1 MKFTTRIFLIA
12 LSFVLM
18 LNIISAQDYKL
29 MWEDNFDNPVL
40 NETKHWTVEVNGDGG
55 GNNEMQ
61 YYRRENISIEQHA
74 SGVNCLVISAKRESF
89 GGKVVTSG
97 RLVTR
102 GNVSAKYGKMEARM
116 KLPLSANGL
125 WPAFWMMGDDYSKV
139 GWPRCGEIDILEMG
153 NVNGISR
160 GTQDKYFNGACHW
173 GENWTYYAK
182 DNTAA
187 YSLQDDFHLFT
198 LIWDESNIKMY
209 LDLDKF
215 PNNTPYFEMSIA
227 GQRVPGQ
234 VSNYFHKPFG
244 ILFNLAVGGN
254 FTGITGNANISKIT
268 ALPVDGTPVKMYVDY
283 VRIYQKGVTGEEFNG
298 PSNIVDTEIPT
309 AFTATKGAVTPNSVE
324 LLLNGADNSGS
335 VYYQI
340 TYGTSSVQVKGTS
353 GVQKSH
359 IITGLNSSTLY
370 NFSIVAKDGNGNS
383 AANNPI
389 VVSATT
395 GEAFKLATI
404 NFETVGHDWSWV
416 SFGNGANGTDLYAV
430 VANPSTSGINTST
443 MCAKYKIGIGAQSWA
458 GAYSDNVGNITFT
471 PDNCIVKIMVYK
483 PFISNFMLKLENG
496 GTTFEKIVANT
507 IINQW
512 EELTF
517 DLTDKIG
524 QTITRLT
531 LIPDNITTRNAER
544 ICYWDNISF
553 NSNGPSGLHSPN
565 EFDIRLYPNPVSDKV
580 KITAN
585 QEISTITVR
594 NLVGQILL
602 STQTNSREM
611 NLDLHNIYTGN
622 YLITIK
628 LANGESMTQKIVKL

>member
-1 MKFTTRIFLIA
+1 MKFTTRIFLTA
-12 LSFVLM
+12 LSFVIM
-18 LNIISAQDYKL
+18 PNIISAQDYKL

-74 SGVNCLVISAKRESF
+74 SGVNCLVISAKRENF

-102 GNVSAKYGKMEARM
+102 GNVSAKYGKIEARM

-125 WPAFWMMGDDYSKV
+125 WPAFWMMGEDYSTV

-198 LIWDESNIKMY
+198 LIWDASNIKMY

-283 VRIYQKGVTGEEFNG
+283 VRIYQKGVAGEEFNG
-298 PSNIVDTEIPT
+298 PSNIVDNEIPT
-309 AFTATKGAVTPNSVE
+309 SFTATKGAVTPNSVE

-359 IITGLNSSTLY
+359 VITGLNSSTLY

-404 NFETVGHDWSWV
+404 DFETVGHDWTWQ

-430 VANPSTSGINTST
+430 VPNPSSSGINTSAN
-443 MCAKYKIGIGAQSWA
+443 CAKYKISVGAQSWA
-458 GAYSDNVGNITFT
+458 GIYSDNIGSITFS
-471 PDNCIVKIMVYK
+471 PDNCKVKIQVYK
-483 PFISNFMLKLENG
+483 PFISSFLLKFENG
-496 GTTFEKIVANT
+496 GTNFEKAVANT
-507 IINQW
+507 QINKW
-512 EELTF
+512 EEITF

-524 QTITRLT
+524 QTITRMT
-531 LIPDNITTRNAER
+531 LIPDNVGTRNAER
-544 ICYWDNISF
+544 IVYWDNISF
-553 NSNGPSGLHSPN
+553 NSNGPSGLQSPN
-565 EFDIRLYPNPVSDKV
+565 EFDIRLYPNPFSDKV

-628 LANGESMTQKIVKL
+628 LSNGESMTQKIVKL

>member
-1 MKFTTRIFLIA
+1 MNKILLLFITLSLAAIA
-12 LSFVLM
+12 FS
-18 LNIISAQDYKL
+18 QDYKL

-40 NETKHWTVEVNGDGG
+40 NETQHWTAEVNGDGG

-61 YYRRENISIEQHA
+61 YYRRENISIEQHP

-89 GGKVVTSG
+89 GGKLVTSG

-102 GNVSAKYGKMEARM
+102 GNVSAKYGKMEARI
-116 KLPLSANGL
+116 KLPTTANGL
-125 WPAFWMMGDDYSKV
+125 WPAFWMMGEDFSKV

-187 YSLQDDFHLFT
+187 NSIQDDFHLFT
-198 LIWDESNIKMY
+198 LIWDETAIKMY
-209 LDLDKF
+209 LDLDKY
-215 PNNTPYFEMSIA
+215 PNNAPYYEMKID
-227 GQRVPGQ
+227 GQRVAGQ
-234 VSNYFHKPFG
+234 VSYYFHKPFSF
-244 ILFNLAVGGN
+244 LFNLAVGGN
-254 FTGITGNANISKIT
+254 FTGITGNSNIAKIT
-268 ALPVDGTPVKMYVDY
+268 ALPVDGTPVKMYIDY
-283 VRIYQKGVTGEEFNG
+283 VRIYQKGVAGEEFYG
-298 PSNIVDTEIPT
+298 PSTIVDTENPT
-309 AFTATKGAVTPNSVE
+309 SFTATKGAVTPNSVE
-324 LLLNGADNSGS
+324 LLLNGTDNSGS

-359 IITGLNSSTLY
+359 IITGLNSATIY
-370 NFSIVAKDGNGNS
+370 NFSIIAKDGNGNL

-389 VVSATT
+389 LISATT

-404 NFETVGHDWSWV
+404 NFETVGHNWTWQ
-416 SFGNGANGTDLYAV
+416 SFGNGANGADLYAV
-430 VANPSTSGINTST
+430 VANPSASGINTSAN
-443 MCAKYKIGIGAQSWA
+443 CAKYKIGVGAQSWA
-458 GAYSDNVGNITFT
+458 GAYSDNIGSITFT
-471 PDNCIVKIMVYK
+471 PDNCVMKIQVYK
-483 PFISNFMLKLENG
+483 PFISNYMLKLENG

-507 IINQW
+507 KINQW

-531 LIPDNITTRNAER
+531 LIPDNIATRNAER
-544 ICYWDNISF
+544 IVYWDNISF
-553 NSNGPSGLHSPN
+553 NSNAPSGLQNPN
-565 EFDIRLYPNPVSDKV
+565 NFNIRLFPNPVNDYF
-580 KITAN
+580 KITADG
-585 QEISTITVR
+585 QISSISIR
-594 NLVGQILL
+594 NLVGQIILNAEAD
-602 STQTNSREM
+602 SNEM
-611 NLDLHNIYTGN
+611 NLDLRNISTGN

-628 LANGESMTQKIVKL
+628 LMNGESVTRKIVKL